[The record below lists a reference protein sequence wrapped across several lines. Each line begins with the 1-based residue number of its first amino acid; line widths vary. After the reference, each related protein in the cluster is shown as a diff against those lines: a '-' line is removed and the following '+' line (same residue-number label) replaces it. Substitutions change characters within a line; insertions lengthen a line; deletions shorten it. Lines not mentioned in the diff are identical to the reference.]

1 MTHEHRHG
9 RRRARR
15 ARQYAPSRR
24 FRGEWDR
31 GDRIDVLEEHR
42 RDVEEYLAD
51 LSEEIKRLRDK
62 EGVNAPTSAQPEA
75 SPEPS

>member
-15 ARQYAPSRR
+15 ARHYARSRR

-31 GDRIDVLEEHR
+31 GDRIDVLEAHR

-62 EGVNAPTSAQPEA
+62 EGVNAPTSAPPEA